1 MSHTINF
8 LHEVEAPKRHRE
20 HKRRHAIRVALFVA
34 LGIVAL
40 WLVVVL
46 FAAGQV
52 VAAALDGKD
61 ALYRAHDAA
70 VELDFDLASVDLA
83 VADDKFSSAEKGLG
97 LLSTAKIVP
106 WVSNQI
112 RAADVL
118 VTSGREL
125 IGALQ
130 SAVDL
135 GGELVRLSGFTS
147 QELAEMSAGTSPRV
161 TFDDLSS
168 DTKRAMLER
177 LAGAS
182 SDLQLLAARISIARS
197 ELSTIDTAGL
207 IGPVAAALAPL
218 DAKLAEGQI
227 VVKTLAIASELLP
240 EFAGLGKERTHL
252 LLFLNNTELRPGGGF
267 IGTFGV
273 LKTKDGDVTTLE
285 TADSYA
291 LDKPSEG
298 VSTVAS
304 PAPLARY
311 NATPVWYFRDANWS
325 PDFFVSS
332 VDTLKLFNQEA
343 SVAGLPTQVIDGT
356 IGVTPT
362 FLQAILGIT
371 GPVAVG
377 GLTFTADNVTDELEY
392 QVEVAYKG
400 KDIPEAQRKEVI
412 GAFVNELKRHL
423 FSLPLSEWVRVADV
437 VQEGFAQKQIAMMS
451 ADPKTE
457 ELISSV
463 GWGGRVLAGPSTG
476 SGSMSGDVQMVVDAN
491 LGSLKSDPKVARSIA
506 YEIFQNSSAQYVG
519 RTTVTYSHTGSFDWK
534 TTRYRTYARLYVPA
548 GSELIRVTGSML
560 DDKLHNPSNSEGP
573 VDVATELGLT
583 SFGAFISIE
592 PGETRSLAFE
602 YKISDAVVASIA
614 AGTYSLREIK
624 QVGAQNNGLTL
635 TLGFD
640 KNIASASVPEARE
653 DWGDRTYHLVTKLD
667 RDLQFTVGF

>member
-8 LHEVEAPKRHRE
+8 LHEVEAPKRHRA
-20 HKRRHAIRVALFVA
+20 HQRRKGVRVALFVV
-34 LGIVAL
+34 LGLIAL

-61 ALYRAHDAA
+61 ALYRARDAA
-70 VELDFDLASVDLA
+70 VELDFDLAAVDLA
-83 VADDKFSSAEKGLG
+83 VADDKFSSAEKGLA
-97 LLSTAKIVP
+97 LLGTAKFIP

-112 RAADVL
+112 NAADIL

-125 IGALQ
+125 IDALR

-135 GGELVRLSGFTS
+135 GAELVRLSGFTS

-197 ELSTIDTAGL
+197 ELAKIDSAGL
-207 IGPVAAALAPL
+207 VGPVSAALAPL
-218 DAKLAEGQI
+218 DAKLADGQV
-227 VVKTLAIASELLP
+227 VVKTLAIASQLLP
-240 EFAGLGKERTHL
+240 EFAGLGMERTHL

-267 IGTFGV
+267 IGTYGV
-273 LKTKDGDVTTLE
+273 LKTKDGDVTALE
-285 TADSYA
+285 TADAYA
-291 LDKPSEG
+291 LDRPSEG
-298 VSTVAS
+298 IVTTPS

-311 NATPVWYFRDANWS
+311 NATPVWFFRDANWS

-332 VDTLKLFNQEA
+332 TDALRLYGQEA
-343 SVAGLPTQVIDGT
+343 AVAGQAPESFDGT
-356 IGVTPT
+356 VGVTPT
-362 FLQAILGIT
+362 FLQALLGIT

-392 QVEVAYKG
+392 EVEVAYKG
-400 KDIPEAQRKEVI
+400 KDIPAARRKEVI
-412 GAFVNELKRHL
+412 GVFVNELKRHL
-423 FSLPLSEWVRVADV
+423 FSLPLSEWVRVADA
-437 VQEGFAQKQIAMMS
+437 VQDGFAQKQIAMMS
-451 ADPKTE
+451 ADPKTQ

-463 GWGGRVLAGPSTG
+463 GWGGRVAAGPSTG
-476 SGSMSGDVQMVVDAN
+476 SGPASDVQMVVDAN
-491 LGSLKSDPKVARSIA
+491 LASLKTDPKVARSIA
-506 YEIFQNSSAQYVG
+506 YEIFKNSSEQYVG
-519 RTTVTYSHTGSFDWK
+519 RTTVTYSHTGTFDWK
-534 TTRYRTYARLYVPA
+534 TSRYRTYARLYVPA

-560 DDKLHNPSNSEGP
+560 DDKLHNPSGSEGP

-602 YKISDAVVASIA
+602 YKLSDALVSSIEEGA
-614 AGTYSLREIK
+614 YSLRAIK
-624 QVGAQNNGLTL
+624 QVGAQNNALTL
-635 TLGFD
+635 TLGFG
-640 KNIASASVPEARE
+640 KNVASASVPEARE

>member
-8 LHEVEAPKRHRE
+8 LHEVEAPKRHRA
-20 HKRRHAIRVALFVA
+20 HQRRKGVRVAIFVA
-34 LGIVAL
+34 LGVIAL

-61 ALYRAHDAA
+61 ALYRARDAA
-70 VELDFDLASVDLA
+70 VDLDFELAAVDLA

-97 LLSTAKIVP
+97 LLRTAEIIP

-112 RAADVL
+112 RAADAL
-118 VTSGREL
+118 VVSGRQL
-125 IGALQ
+125 IDALQ
-130 SAVDL
+130 PAVEL

-147 QELAEMSAGTSPRV
+147 DELAEMSAGTSPRA

-182 SDLQLLAARISIARS
+182 SDLQLLAARMSIARS
-197 ELSTIDTAGL
+197 QLSEIDAAGL
-207 IGPVAAALAPL
+207 IGPVASALAPL

-291 LDKPSEG
+291 IDRPSEG
-298 VSTVAS
+298 IATDPS

-311 NATPVWYFRDANWS
+311 NATPTWYFRDANWS

-332 VDTLKLFNQEA
+332 VDALRLFSQEA
-343 SVAGLPTQVIDGT
+343 VVAGMPSQTFDGT
-356 IGVTPT
+356 VGVTPT
-362 FLQAILGIT
+362 FLQAVLGIT

-377 GLTFTADNVTDELEY
+377 GLTFTADNVTDALEY
-392 QVEVAYKG
+392 QVEFAYKG
-400 KDIPEAQRKEVI
+400 QGVPEAQRKEVI

-423 FSLPLSEWVRVADV
+423 FSLPLSEWFRVADV
-437 VQEGFAQKQIAMMS
+437 VQEGFAQKQIVMMS

-457 ELISSV
+457 ELIASV
-463 GWGGRVLAGPSTG
+463 GWGGRVVAPT
-476 SGSMSGDVQMVVDAN
+476 GDVQMVVDAN
-491 LGSLKSDPKVARSIA
+491 LASLKSDPKVARSVA

-548 GSELIRVTGSML
+548 GSELIRVAGSML

-602 YKISDAVVASIA
+602 YKLSDAVVASIA
-614 AGTYSLREIK
+614 SGSYKLSEIK
-624 QVGAQNNGLTL
+624 QIGAQNNTLTL
-635 TLGFD
+635 TLGFG
-640 KNIASASVPEARE
+640 KNVASASVPEARE

-667 RDLQFTVGF
+667 RDLQFTIGL

>member
-8 LHEVEAPKRHRE
+8 LHEVEAPKRHRA
-20 HKRRHAIRVALFVA
+20 HQRRKTVHVAIFVA
-34 LGIVAL
+34 LGIIAL

-61 ALYRAHDAA
+61 ALYRARDAA
-70 VELDFDLASVDLA
+70 VELDFDLAAVDLA

-147 QELAEMSAGTSPRV
+147 QELAEMSAGTSPRA

-197 ELSTIDTAGL
+197 DLSTIDTAGL

-218 DAKLAEGQI
+218 DAKLAEGQV

-273 LKTKDGDVTTLE
+273 LKTKDGDVTELE

-291 LDKPSEG
+291 LDRPSEG
-298 VSTVAS
+298 IATAQS

-311 NATPVWYFRDANWS
+311 NATPIWFFRDANWS
-325 PDFFVSS
+325 PDFLVSS

-343 SVAGLPTQVIDGT
+343 AVAGIPTQVIDGT

-371 GPVAVG
+371 GPVTVG
-377 GLTFTADNVTDELEY
+377 GLTFTSDNVTDELEY
-392 QVEVAYKG
+392 QVEIGYKG
-400 KDIPEAQRKEVI
+400 QDIPPAQRKEVI

-437 VQEGFAQKQIAMMS
+437 VQDGFAQKQIVMMS

-463 GWGGRVLAGPSTG
+463 GWGGRVVVPT
-476 SGSMSGDVQMVVDAN
+476 GDVQMVVDAN

-506 YEIFQNSSAQYVG
+506 YEIFQNSSDQYVG

-602 YKISDAVVASIA
+602 YKLSDAVVASIA
-614 AGTYSLREIK
+614 AGSYSLREIK

-653 DWGDRTYHLVTKLD
+653 DWGDRTYHLITKLD